1 MDRQTLEAYVDAC
14 QMAAETGS
22 ELGKLGP
29 GGYREALKGR
39 MERAERV
46 KRQVEQ
52 WMDGIPLRM
61 QRIITYKIFE
71 GMQWEQAAA
80 RMGRNATGDSIRMEL
95 RRFLEEN

>member
-14 QMAAETGS
+14 QMAAETGG

-29 GGYREALKGR
+29 GEYREALEGR